1 MSGQQKITANLGAA
15 PSSVQNQAMSPTVPS
30 VSASAYPLQVA
41 GTIAGYRLLK
51 ALGSGTMGE
60 VWQVA
65 DRQGN
70 LYAAKILRSKLA
82 IKPRIVQRFRME
94 KDLVTG
100 VRHQNIVEVYDL
112 IQTPEYMAI
121 IMEYTDGGDLG
132 ELLKH
137 KGTLTPL
144 DAVYYC
150 MGIAAGLSLIHQAGI
165 VHRDLKPSN
174 ILLKQQGGY
183 LIPKIA
189 DFGLARWI
197 DPRYEIQTTK
207 RSGTP
212 YYMAPEMIEGKGV
225 SSKTDVYSLGVILYE
240 LLCGITPFRGSVGEV
255 LNHQF
260 YDMPGML
267 PGIPSALWNVITQ
280 MLAKETSV
288 RPSAAQTYVLLKSVI
303 EKVRSLGAL
312 DVFTEPPPVQP
323 LAEVVRVSPPD
334 AKTSLAS
341 VKPIIPAHN
350 EAETQSGQTALG
362 HLADYPVTPVVAAG
376 QAVGL
381 PPAIMVNADEG
392 VGVLETAIQ
401 TDGGAPE
408 ETQPVATRAGES
420 VFKPEGV
427 PVAVSNPREIPQIPP
442 TPAVSSSRVHF
453 PPVPTPTGSPS
464 NLSTGKRSSA
474 KTEIFAGVAIG
485 LGVGTLIT
493 LIVAAT
499 LLLL

>member
-82 IKPRIVQRFRME
+82 IKPGIVQRFRME

-362 HLADYPVTPVVAAG
+362 HLSDYPVAPVVPAG
-376 QAVGL
+376 QAVAL
-381 PPAIMVNADEG
+381 PPAIMINTDEG
-392 VGVLETAIQ
+392 VGMLGTAIQ
-401 TDGGAPE
+401 TDGGTPG
-408 ETQPVATRAGES
+408 ETQPVATGAGES
-420 VFKPEGV
+420 VFKPEGL
-427 PVAVSNPREIPQIPP
+427 PVAVSNSREIPQIPP
-442 TPAVSSSRVHF
+442 TPAVSSSRV
-453 PPVPTPTGSPS
+453 PSPAVPAPTGSPS
-464 NLSTGKRSSA
+464 NLSTGKRSGA
-474 KTEIFAGVAIG
+474 KTEIFAGIAIG

-493 LIVAAT
+493 LIVVAI

>member
-1 MSGQQKITANLGAA
+1 MGGQQKIRANLGAA

-82 IKPRIVQRFRME
+82 IKPGIVQRFRME

-408 ETQPVATRAGES
+408 ETQPVSTGAGES
-420 VFKPEGV
+420 VFKPEGL
-427 PVAVSNPREIPQIPP
+427 PVAVSNSRKIPQIPS
-442 TPAVSSSRVHF
+442 TPAVSSSRVF
-453 PPVPTPTGSPS
+453 SPPVPTPTGSPS
-464 NLSTGKRSSA
+464 NLSTGKRLSA

-499 LLLL
+499 LLLP

>member
-1 MSGQQKITANLGAA
+1 MDNYQTAHAYAGQPFPAA
-15 PSSVQNQAMSPTVPS
+15 ENPENSTVRSVPQGSTV
-30 VSASAYPLQVA
+30 
-41 GTIAGYRLLK
+41 IAGYRLLK

-60 VWQVA
+60 VWKVA
-65 DRQGN
+65 DSRGN

-82 IKPRIVQRFRME
+82 IKPGIVQRFRME

-112 IQTPEYMAI
+112 VQTPEYMAI
-121 IMEYTDGGDLG
+121 IMEYTDGGDLQ
-132 ELLKH
+132 ELLKNR
-137 KGTLTPL
+137 GTLPPL

-225 SSKTDVYSLGVILYE
+225 SSKTDIYSLGVILYE
-240 LLCGITPFRGSVGEV
+240 LLCGITPFRGSVAEV

-267 PGIPSALWNVITQ
+267 PGIPGSLWNVITQ

-288 RPSAAQTYVLLKSVI
+288 RPSATQTHALLKSVVDQ
-303 EKVRSLGAL
+303 VRSLDAL
-312 DVFTEPPPVQP
+312 EMLKEPPPPQP
-323 LAEVVRVSPPD
+323 LADVVRISPPD
-334 AKTSLAS
+334 AQTSLAS
-341 VKPIIPAHN
+341 VKPIIPAHD
-350 EAETQSGQTALG
+350 EAETQSGQTTHGQVEPA
-362 HLADYPVTPVVAAG
+362 APVWQPVT
-376 QAVGL
+376 L
-381 PPAIMVNADEG
+381 PPAIMVNTEEAIGEG
-392 VGVLETAIQ
+392 AGSAGKLSPLREQEASANEQ
-401 TDGGAPE
+401 TLGAWRNNSDFSENVARVSPRQGAPAPRRSAAKE
-408 ETQPVATRAGES
+408 IAG
-420 VFKPEGV
+420 
-427 PVAVSNPREIPQIPP
+427 
-442 TPAVSSSRVHF
+442 
-453 PPVPTPTGSPS
+453 
-464 NLSTGKRSSA
+464 
-474 KTEIFAGVAIG
+474 GVAIG
-485 LGVGTLIT
+485 LAVGALVTL
-493 LIVAAT
+493 VAAVV

>member
-1 MSGQQKITANLGAA
+1 MDNYQMPHPYAGQPLPAA
-15 PSSVQNQAMSPTVPS
+15 ENPENSTIRSAPQDSTV
-30 VSASAYPLQVA
+30 
-41 GTIAGYRLLK
+41 IAGYRLLK

-60 VWQVA
+60 VWKVA
-65 DRQGN
+65 DPWGN

-82 IKPRIVQRFRME
+82 IKPGIVQRFRME

-132 ELLKH
+132 QLLKSR
-137 KGTLTPL
+137 GTLPPL

-150 MGIAAGLSLIHQAGI
+150 MGIAAGLSPIHQAGI

-174 ILLKQQGGY
+174 ILLQRQGGY
-183 LIPKIA
+183 LVPKIA

-225 SSKTDVYSLGVILYE
+225 SSKTDIYSLGVILYE
-240 LLCGITPFRGSVGEV
+240 LLCGITPFRGSVAEV

-267 PGIPSALWNVITQ
+267 PGIPGSLWNVITQ

-288 RPSAAQTYVLLKSVI
+288 RPSAAQTHTLLKSVVDQ
-303 EKVRSLGAL
+303 VRSLDAL
-312 DVFTEPPPVQP
+312 EVLKEPPPPQP
-323 LAEVVRVSPPD
+323 LADVVRISPPD
-334 AKTSLAS
+334 AQTSLAS
-341 VKPIIPAHN
+341 VKPIIPAHD
-350 EAETQSGQTALG
+350 EAETQSGQTAHG
-362 HLADYPVTPVVAAG
+362 QVEPVAPVWQPVT
-376 QAVGL
+376 L
-381 PPAIMVNADEG
+381 PPAIMVNTEEAIEEG
-392 VGVLETAIQ
+392 AGSAGELSPHREQEACANEQ
-401 TDGGAPE
+401 TLGAWGNNSDFSEKVARVSPRQGAPA
-408 ETQPVATRAGES
+408 PRRSAAKAIAG
-420 VFKPEGV
+420 
-427 PVAVSNPREIPQIPP
+427 
-442 TPAVSSSRVHF
+442 
-453 PPVPTPTGSPS
+453 
-464 NLSTGKRSSA
+464 
-474 KTEIFAGVAIG
+474 GVAIG
-485 LGVGTLIT
+485 LAVGALIT
-493 LIVAAT
+493 LVAAVV

>member
-1 MSGQQKITANLGAA
+1 MAEFPDYPDQVPQSLGHGAGYRSPQMPVVSQGAPAPQQT
-15 PSSVQNQAMSPTVPS
+15 PF
-30 VSASAYPLQVA
+30 Y
-41 GTIAGYRLLK
+41 IAGYRLLK

-60 VWQVA
+60 VWKVA
-65 DRQGN
+65 DSRGN

-82 IKPRIVQRFRME
+82 VKPGIAQRFRME

-112 IQTPEYMAI
+112 VQTPEYMAI

-132 ELLKH
+132 ELLK
-137 KGTLTPL
+137 KRGTLLPL

-150 MGIAAGLSLIHQAGI
+150 MGIAAGLSPIHHAGI

-174 ILLKQQGGY
+174 ILLKRQGNY
-183 LIPKIA
+183 LVPKIA

-225 SSKTDVYSLGVILYE
+225 SSKTDIYSLGVILYE

-255 LNHQF
+255 LEHQF

-267 PGIPSALWNVITQ
+267 PGIPGSLWNVITQ

-288 RPSAAQTYVLLKSVI
+288 RPSAAQTHALLKSVVDQ
-303 EKVRSLGAL
+303 VRPLDAL
-312 DVFTEPPPVQP
+312 PVLKEPPPPQP
-323 LAEVVRVSPPD
+323 LEDVVKVSPAD

-341 VKPIIPAHN
+341 AKPIIPAHD
-350 EAETQSGQTALG
+350 EAETQSGQTARG
-362 HLADYPVTPVVAAG
+362 QVEPAAPVWRPVA
-376 QAVGL
+376 L
-381 PPAIMVNADEG
+381 PPAIMVNTEEAIG
-392 VGVLETAIQ
+392 VG
-401 TDGGAPE
+401 
-408 ETQPVATRAGES
+408 
-420 VFKPEGV
+420 
-427 PVAVSNPREIPQIPP
+427 
-442 TPAVSSSRVHF
+442 
-453 PPVPTPTGSPS
+453 GSPGGFS
-464 NLSTGKRSSA
+464 PPGEQEESANEQTLGAWENSPGFAESPSSA
-474 KTEIFAGVAIG
+474 SPRQDAPARRRGAAKEIVGGVAIG
-485 LGVGTLIT
+485 LGVGALIT
-493 LIVAAT
+493 LVAAVI

>member
-1 MSGQQKITANLGAA
+1 MGEYLEPDSRTLANAVGAGISQMSAGNQGFNPLAQTM
-15 PSSVQNQAMSPTVPS
+15 SS
-30 VSASAYPLQVA
+30 L
-41 GTIAGYRLLK
+41 AGYRLLK

-82 IKPRIVQRFRME
+82 IKPGIVQRFRME

-132 ELLKH
+132 ELLKR

-197 DPRYEIQTTK
+197 DPRYETQTTK

-225 SSKTDVYSLGVILYE
+225 SSKTDIYSLGVILYE

-288 RPSAAQTYVLLKSVI
+288 RPSAAQTYALLKSVI
-303 EKVRSLGAL
+303 EKVRLLQAL
-312 DVFTEPPPVQP
+312 EVFTEPPPVQP

-362 HLADYPVTPVVAAG
+362 HLSDYPVAPVVPAG
-376 QAVGL
+376 QAVAL
-381 PPAIMVNADEG
+381 PPAIMINTDEG
-392 VGVLETAIQ
+392 VGGLGTAIQ
-401 TDGGAPE
+401 TDGIAPG
-408 ETQPVATRAGES
+408 ETQPVATGAGES
-420 VFKPEGV
+420 VFKVEGA

-442 TPAVSSSRVHF
+442 TPTVSSSRA
-453 PPVPTPTGSPS
+453 PSLQVPSPTGPPP
-464 NLSTGKRSSA
+464 NLSTGKRSGA
-474 KTEIFAGVAIG
+474 KTEMFAGVAIG

-493 LIVAAT
+493 LIVAAI